1 MITSERVNVFKD
13 TKDPL
18 EGVTEGLYVAVEII
32 IKHFLKIRQTP
43 WLLGYFK
50 IIKKISDIYI
60 NVNITYKTY

>member
-32 IKHFLKIRQTP
+32 IRHFLKIRQTP
-43 WLLGYFK
+43 LLLRYFK
-50 IIKKISDIYI
+50 IIKILVTFTSMLI
-60 NVNITYKTY
+60 